1 MRAFLAVAIENHS
14 VFFRR
19 RCRFPL
25 PTFLLATTAVL
36 ASSRNFQMVSSLSA
50 ASVVG
55 TTVAASVPTMNNMNV
70 IAIEGSK
77 ASSTSMGSKDFLLQN
92 PSGAYTT
99 ARTCCDGTRIFEWDA
114 HIQRTSS
121 SLQSMIETSSSSSS
135 SSSQLT
141 NPIVLQHRLNASVKE
156 AVRLYK
162 EINNKNKNDDHHS
175 QSQELKITAL
185 VGWNKKKKKKTTTDL
200 ENNEHC
206 DKHYNGQFEKQDEE
220 QVAEDW
226 VACHVMSLPP
236 LPTRPVRVEVRGSPR
251 ENANAKDSSWVS
263 DRAPLEKLMSQSTV
277 GPINELLLTNE
288 QTHEILEGSQT
299 NFYAIVNGKLHT
311 ADDGILKGTVRTL
324 ILDICEK
331 EKIPIVLRPPT
342 LDDIDQWEGALI
354 SSTSRL
360 ALPIDEVYIP
370 SVNMPSQSTNVCKK
384 FHNDDHN
391 DDDDNDDDSS
401 TATANDNASVAN
413 KIQKLVAM
421 EVEARSTLI

>member
-1 MRAFLAVAIENHS
+1 MMMM
-14 VFFRR
+14 
-19 RCRFPL
+19 
-25 PTFLLATTAVL
+25 TMTT
-36 ASSRNFQMVSSLSA
+36 
-50 ASVVG
+50 
-55 TTVAASVPTMNNMNV
+55 T
-70 IAIEGSK
+70 
-77 ASSTSMGSKDFLLQN
+77 
-92 PSGAYTT
+92 
-99 ARTCCDGTRIFEWDA
+99 
-114 HIQRTSS
+114 
-121 SLQSMIETSSSSSS
+121 
-135 SSSQLT
+135 
-141 NPIVLQHRLNASVKE
+141 
-156 AVRLYK
+156 
-162 EINNKNKNDDHHS
+162 
-175 QSQELKITAL
+175 
-185 VGWNKKKKKKTTTDL
+185 KKKKKKTTTDL
-200 ENNEHC
+200 ESNEHC
-206 DKHYNGQFEKQDEE
+206 DKHYNGQFDKQDEE

-299 NFYAIVNGKLHT
+299 NFYAIINGKLHT

-384 FHNDDHN
+384 FHNDEH
-391 DDDDNDDDSS
+391 DDDNDDDSS